1 MKHALVIGGTGM
13 LAKTSIWLTDNGYK
27 VSVVGR
33 DRYKL
38 NKLAEDNEN
47 IICISVDYNNEKQ
60 FRSEIHNSIAANGP
74 YDAVV
79 AWIHHDDEKII
90 DIVSHEIS
98 KVSNNE
104 WSLFHVLG
112 SSSNLQE
119 IMKELG
125 NIKNCRYHQVQLGFV
140 IENNISRWLTDDEI
154 SKGVINAIKFNK
166 KTYVV
171 GTLTPWNMK
180 P

>member
-1 MKHALVIGGTGM
+1 MKHVLVIGGTGM
-13 LAKTSIWLTDNGYK
+13 LAKTSIWLNDNDYK

-33 DRYKL
+33 DQHKL
-38 NKLAEDNEN
+38 KKLAEDNEN

-60 FRSEIHNSIAANGP
+60 FRSEIHNSIAAHGP
-74 YDAVV
+74 YETVV
-79 AWIHHDDEKII
+79 AWIHNDDEKII
-90 DIVSHEIS
+90 DIVSHEINR
-98 KVSNNE
+98 VSNNE

-119 IMKELG
+119 IMNELG

-140 IENNISRWLTDDEI
+140 IENNISRWLTHDEI
-154 SKGVINAIKFNK
+154 SEGVIHAIKSNQ
-166 KTYVV
+166 KTCVV